1 MSVLYELANMVLPT
15 ASFVDNTELFVNK
28 EESQCYINSAMRDC
42 NVYKFNTWMNM
53 FAPKKHYYYCDL
65 GDIYLRLE
73 ASGHY
78 ILQVT
83 GSNRNAAF
91 NRIDNI
97 ILNLECDGNTK
108 IKIPNAEKYEGIF
121 YTIIEDKNNPITL
134 KSGAWCT
141 DRIPQRDNKLAIVSC
156 TFKREDYINK
166 NIALF
171 EDFIKANPVL
181 SDKIKLIVVDN
192 GKTLDV
198 NRSNERVKIIPNMN
212 AGGAG
217 GFTRGLIDVMEQ
229 DAGFTRVLFMDDD
242 VEIFPESFYRTL
254 LLSNYLK
261 EEFKDAFINGA
272 MMDLY
277 DKSKFFENLS
287 VQHYLWLTGY
297 YNNIDV
303 TEYSNILLT
312 NDISVSTFGDI
323 NRYVSSAWWYCSF
336 PLEFACEKGLPMPIF
351 FRGDDAEWSWRACGK
366 HIISMNGICIWH
378 ASFEWRVSKVADYYY
393 LPRNMFFLN
402 VIYTPHFRN
411 KYESMFMSRL
421 NYLLSTY
428 DYVSLEIFKTA
439 LEDILQGAEIFK
451 ERPDIQFSNINNIS
465 KSIVYLPCDNMCEL
479 ENVKSHRIHAKKWR
493 KFIWRITKNGRYAPK
508 FLLKKYGVA
517 LEWYPP
523 KEDFILVKEVKVY
536 NLFTNKY
543 EIRKFDRK
551 KLNYYEKEI
560 KRLIRKIDKNYDS
573 LHEDYLNAHKE
584 FSTMQFWKKYLDLSC
599 TNMTK
604 NPEYEMVN

>member
-378 ASFEWRVSKVADYYY
+378 ASFEWRVSKVAEYY
-393 LPRNMFFLN
+393 LHRNMFFVN
-402 VIYTPHFRN
+402 VIYTPDFKS
-411 KYESMFMSRL
+411 KYKSMFISRL
-421 NYLLSTY
+421 NYLLYTY
-428 DYVSLEIFKTA
+428 DYNALEILKKT
-439 LEDILQGAEIFK
+439 LEDILKGSDVFRENPEK
-451 ERPDIQFSNINNIS
+451 QFIEINNIS
-465 KSIVYLPCDNMCEL
+465 KKNIYFSCEN
-479 ENVKSHRIHAKKWR
+479 ENELNYAKAYNCHVKKWR
-493 KFIWRITKNGRYAPK
+493 KFIWKLTKQGRYAPG
-508 FLLKKYGVA
+508 FLFKKATVA
-517 LEWYPP
+517 LEYNTPR
-523 KEDFILVKEVKVY
+523 ENFILVKEVKVY
-536 NLFTNKY
+536 NLFTKKY
-543 EIRKFDRK
+543 EIRKFDRN

-560 KRLIRKIDKNYDS
+560 NKLLNEINKNYEN
-573 LHEDYLNAHKE
+573 LHQDYVAAHSE
-584 FSTMQFWKKYLDLSC
+584 FSTIEFWKRYLELNQVKT
-599 TNMTK
+599 TNK
-604 NPEYEMVN
+604 EKVLI